1 MGNKVTVSSGAITTC
16 QEFSVEIQSFGFT
29 EQTFEKKFE
38 KFMDEFD
45 CVPQTTPRPKFGAR
59 TEKKLDVF
67 QKTSSSPSIQ
77 PQTVISVIVS
87 LFASFRL
94 L

>member
-1 MGNKVTVSSGAITTC
+1 MTVSSGAITTC
-16 QEFSVEIQSFGFT
+16 QEFSVEIQSFGFK

-87 LFASFRL
+87 LFVSFRL